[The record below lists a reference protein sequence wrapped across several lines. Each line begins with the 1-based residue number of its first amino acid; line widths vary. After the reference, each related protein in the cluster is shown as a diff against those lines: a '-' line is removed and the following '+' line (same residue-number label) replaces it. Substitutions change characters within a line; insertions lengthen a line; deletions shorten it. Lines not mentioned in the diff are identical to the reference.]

1 MSLAARVAV
10 TPTVPDMDY
19 YPFKRGG
26 QVEHHYCQ
34 LPGMHRDRGQ
44 RRVPAHR
51 VSSRMSTRQL
61 PRRAD
66 NVYPI
71 APLRF
76 TLTIQVPS

>member
-26 QVEHHYCQ
+26 RVEHHYWQ

-51 VSSRMSTRQL
+51 VS
-61 PRRAD
+61 PD
-66 NVYPI
+66 EY
-71 APLRF
+71 APSYHVVLDDGAVVAVRSD
-76 TLTIQVPS
+76 QVRS